1 VSLLDTDQR
10 EKLGVGLDLAGRLL
24 GELLPGLSGPVAR
37 GLLGAVREVLR
48 SGREPEEIVAHLRR
62 LTERGA
68 ARLELDAEVERV
80 AEELKRGLG

>member
-1 VSLLDTDQR
+1 MSLLDDGQR
-10 EKLGVGLDLAGRLL
+10 EKLGVGLDLVGRLL

-68 ARLELDAEVERV
+68 ARLDLDAESAKI

>member
-1 VSLLDTDQR
+1 
-10 EKLGVGLDLAGRLL
+10 
-24 GELLPGLSGPVAR
+24 
-37 GLLGAVREVLR
+37 VLR